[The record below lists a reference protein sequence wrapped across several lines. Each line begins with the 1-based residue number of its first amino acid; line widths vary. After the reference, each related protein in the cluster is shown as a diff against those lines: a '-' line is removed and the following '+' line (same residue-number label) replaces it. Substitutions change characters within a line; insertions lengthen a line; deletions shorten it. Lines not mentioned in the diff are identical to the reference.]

1 MRQARAW
8 FVRVLGLFGKSRRD
22 REFAEELE
30 AHLQLHIDDGIRS
43 GLTPSEARRAAIIKL
58 GGVEPAKENHRDRR
72 GIPFLETLAR
82 DLAYAARM
90 LRRNPGF
97 AATVVLTLGLG
108 IGATTAIFTV
118 VNAVLLRPLPYSDPD
133 RLVYIA
139 TNWRNT
145 GDSDFAYTVDY
156 AAWKNHNRTL
166 SRIAGYMT
174 FQANF
179 TGGDEAE
186 RITGGYATGSLF
198 PLLGVQPAVGRS
210 FLPEEDRPGGPPVAI
225 LSHAFWKRRFG
236 GDPAVIGKALTL
248 DADTYTVVG
257 VLPATFVI
265 PDRHESTYDLWVPF
279 AIGDT
284 GKAKSI
290 LAQVVGRLKPG
301 VGINAAHAD
310 LGALVYQVRRG
321 MTKRTIVSD
330 WHERVAGGVR
340 RSLLLFLCA
349 VSFVL
354 LIACVNVAN
363 LLLSRAAARD
373 KEMAVRRA
381 LGAGKGRVL
390 RQLLT
395 ESMVLGL
402 LGGIAG
408 LALAFWGKNLLIAWI
423 SRNLPALA
431 PIRLDYRVLAFN
443 LGLGLLTGVAFG
455 LAPALQASKVQLN
468 ESLKEAGRGAADGH
482 SRNRLRNLLVVLEV
496 ALAMMLL
503 CGAGLLFKSFLL
515 MRGVDPGFRSDRI
528 LTLNV
533 NLTLSQYPKPLD
545 QTRFFQQAIQ
555 RIKVLPGVQA
565 VGAGSSLPLGGYSM
579 TVSGMTIEGKPD
591 ADTAVSLEMVSPD
604 YLRTLTIPL
613 VQGRDFADSDRE
625 GAPTVVMV
633 NESFARR
640 FFPGENCLGRRIQ
653 NPARKTDW
661 MPIVGVVRDIR
672 PWPDVPIE
680 PEMYVS
686 YLQAEQ
692 VHLRMSGGEM
702 GTEMYLVVRT
712 AGDPM
717 SLAAAVRSQITLI
730 DKSQPPHDMKTLDE
744 RRAGSLA
751 PRRVTMLLVATF
763 AALALILG
771 SIGIYGV
778 VSYSVGRRT
787 HEIGIR
793 MALGAHQGQILGMV
807 LRNGLGLIAAG
818 VAIGL
823 AASAGLTRLIS
834 SELWGVSATDPWT
847 FAAVVSVLAA
857 SGFAACLLPAW
868 RAARVDPTRALRY
881 E

>member
-1 MRQARAW
+1 MRR
-8 FVRVLGLFGKSRRD
+8 L
-22 REFAEELE
+22 
-30 AHLQLHIDDGIRS
+30 
-43 GLTPSEARRAAIIKL
+43 
-58 GGVEPAKENHRDRR
+58 
-72 GIPFLETLAR
+72 LETLTR

-118 VNAVLLRPLPYSDPD
+118 VNAVLLRPLPYPEPD

-139 TNWRNT
+139 MSF
-145 GDSDFAYTVDY
+145 GDPGDHAFSYTQDY
-156 AAWKNHNRTL
+156 AAWKSHSRTL
-166 SRIAGYMT
+166 SQIAGYMS

-179 TGGDEAE
+179 TGGGEAE
-186 RITGGYATGSLF
+186 RVTGGYATMSLF
-198 PLLGVQPAVGRS
+198 PLLGVQPAIGRT

-225 LSHAFWKRRFG
+225 LSRAFWKRRFG

-248 DADTYTVVG
+248 DANTYTVVG
-257 VLPATFVI
+257 VLPATFLI
-265 PDRHESTYDLWVPF
+265 PDRHESDYDLWVPF
-279 AIGDT
+279 AISET
-284 GKAKSI
+284 GKAKAI
-290 LAQVVGRLKPG
+290 MLQVIGRLKPG
-301 VGINAAHAD
+301 IGIGAVRSD
-310 LGALVYQVRRG
+310 LEPLMQQFRRG
-321 MTKRTIVSD
+321 RKRSVVVSD
-330 WHERVAGGVR
+330 WHERVAGGAR
-340 RSLLLFLCA
+340 RSLLIFLCA

-363 LLLSRAAARD
+363 LLLSRAAARE

-381 LGAGKGRVL
+381 LGAAKGRVVQ
-390 RQLLT
+390 QLLT
-395 ESMVLGL
+395 ESMLLGL
-402 LGGIAG
+402 LGGIVG

-423 SRNLPALA
+423 SRNLPALD
-431 PIRLDYRVLAFN
+431 PIRLDYRILAFN
-443 LGLGLLTGVAFG
+443 LALGLLTGVAFG

-468 ESLKEAGRGAADGH
+468 ESLKEAGRSAADGH
-482 SRNRLRNLLVVLEV
+482 SGHRLRNLLVVFEV
-496 ALAMMLL
+496 ALAMVLL
-503 CGAGLLFKSFLL
+503 CGAGLLLKSFLR
-515 MRGVDPGFRSDRI
+515 MRGIDPGFRSDRI

-545 QTRFFQQAIQ
+545 QTRFFQQAIE

-565 VGAGSSLPLGGYSM
+565 VGAGTSIPLGGYSM

-591 ADTAVSLEMVSPD
+591 ADVASSLVMVSPD
-604 YLRTLTIPL
+604 FLRTLTIPL
-613 VQGRDFADSDRE
+613 VQGRYFGGSDRE
-625 GAPTVVMV
+625 GSPSVVMV
-633 NESFARR
+633 NESFAHR
-640 FFPGENCLGRRIQ
+640 FFPGENCLGKRIQ

-661 MPIVGVVRDIR
+661 MTIVGVVRDIR
-672 PWPDVPIE
+672 PWAQVAAA
-680 PEMYVS
+680 PEMYLS

-692 VHLRMSGGEM
+692 VHLRMTGGEM
-702 GTEMYLVVRT
+702 GSEMGLAIRT

-717 SLAAAVRSQITLI
+717 SLAAAVRSQLALI
-730 DKSQPPHDMKTLDE
+730 DKSQPPHDVKTLDE

-751 PRRVTMLLVATF
+751 PRRVNMLLVVTF

-793 MALGAHQGQILGMV
+793 MALGARQGQILGMV

-823 AASAGLTRLIS
+823 LASAALTRLIS

-847 FAAVVSVLAA
+847 FAAVICVLAA
-857 SGFAACLLPAW
+857 SGSAACLLPAW
-868 RAARVDPTRALRY
+868 RAARVNPTRALRY

>member
-1 MRQARAW
+1 MRQVRAW
-8 FVRVLGLFGKSRRD
+8 FVRIWGLFGKNRRD

-30 AHLQLHIDDGIRS
+30 SHVQLHVEDGIRS
-43 GLTPSEARRAAIIKL
+43 GLTPAEARRAAIIRL
-58 GGVEPAKENHRDRR
+58 GGIEPTKESHRDRR

-90 LRRNPGF
+90 LRHNPGF

-118 VNAVLLRPLPYSDPD
+118 VNAVLLRPLPYPDPD

-139 TNWRNT
+139 MSFGEP
-145 GDSDFAYTVDY
+145 GDHAFSYTQDY
-156 AAWKNHNRTL
+156 AAWKSHSRTL
-166 SRIAGYMT
+166 NQMAGYMR

-179 TGGDEAE
+179 TGGGEAE
-186 RITGGYATGSLF
+186 RITGAYATLSLF
-198 PLLGVQPAVGRS
+198 PLLGVQPVMGRT
-210 FLPEEDRPGGPPVAI
+210 FRPEEDRPGGPPVAI

-236 GDPAVIGKALTL
+236 GDPSVIGKSLTL
-248 DADTYTVVG
+248 DASPYTVVG
-257 VLPATFVI
+257 VLPATFLI
-265 PDRHESTYDLWVPF
+265 PDRHESDFDLWVPF
-279 AIGDT
+279 AMSET

-290 LAQVVGRLKPG
+290 MLQVVGRLKPS
-301 VGINAAHAD
+301 VGINAVRSD
-310 LGALVYQVRRG
+310 LEPLMQQFRRG
-321 MTKRTIVSD
+321 RKRSVVVSD
-330 WHERVAGGVR
+330 WHERVAGGAR
-340 RSLLLFLCA
+340 RSLVIFLCA

-395 ESMVLGL
+395 ESMLLGV
-402 LGGIAG
+402 LGGIVG

-455 LAPALQASKVQLN
+455 LAPALQASQVQLN
-468 ESLKEAGRGAADGH
+468 ESLKEAGRSAIDGRSGH
-482 SRNRLRNLLVVLEV
+482 RLRNLLVVLEV
-496 ALAMMLL
+496 GLAMVLL
-503 CGAGLLFKSFLL
+503 CGAGLLFKSFLR
-515 MRGVDPGFRSDRI
+515 MRGIDPGYRSDRI

-545 QTRFFQQAIQ
+545 QTRFFQQAIE
-555 RIKVLPGVQA
+555 RVKVLPGVEA
-565 VGAGSSLPLGGYSM
+565 VGAGTSLPLGGYSM
-579 TVSGMTIEGKPD
+579 TVSGLTIEGKPD
-591 ADTAVSLEMVSPD
+591 AESMVSLTMVSPD
-604 YLRTLTIPL
+604 YLRTLGIPL
-613 VQGRDFADSDRE
+613 VLGRYFGDADRE

-633 NESFARR
+633 NESFTRR
-640 FFPGENCLGRRIQ
+640 FFPGESGLGRRIL
-653 NPARKTDW
+653 NPAKKTNW
-661 MPIVGVVRDIR
+661 MTVVGVVRDIR
-672 PWPDVPIE
+672 PWPEVAAA
-680 PEMYVS
+680 PEMYLS

-692 VHLRMSGGEM
+692 VHLRMTGGEM
-702 GTEMYLVVRT
+702 GSEMGLAIRT
-712 AGDPM
+712 SGDPM
-717 SLAAAVRSQITLI
+717 SLLAALRSQIALI
-730 DKSQPPHDMKTLDE
+730 DKSQPVHDVKTLDE

-751 PRRVTMLLVATF
+751 PRRVTMLLVVTF

-787 HEIGIR
+787 HEIGVR
-793 MALGAHQGQILGMV
+793 MALGAHQSQILGMV

-818 VAIGL
+818 VGVGL

-834 SELWGVSATDPWT
+834 SELWGVSPTDPWT
-847 FAAVVSVLAA
+847 FAAVIAVLAA

>member
-8 FVRVLGLFGKSRRD
+8 LVRVWGLFGRNRRD

-30 AHLQLHIDDGIRS
+30 SHLQLHIEDSIRS
-43 GLTPSEARRAAIIKL
+43 GLTPAAARRAAILKL
-58 GGVEPAKENHRDRR
+58 GGIEPIKESHRDRR
-72 GIPFLETLAR
+72 GVPLLETPAR

-118 VNAVLLRPLPYSDPD
+118 VNAVLLRPLPYPDSD
-133 RLVYIA
+133 RLVHIA
-139 TNWRNT
+139 MSF
-145 GDSDFAYTVDY
+145 GDPGDHIFSYTQDY
-156 AAWKNHNRTL
+156 AAWKSHSRTL
-166 SRIAGYMT
+166 SQMAGYMT

-179 TGGDEAE
+179 TGGGEAE
-186 RITGGYATGSLF
+186 RITGGYATRSLF
-198 PLLGVQPAVGRS
+198 PLLGVQPAMGRT
-210 FLPEEDRPGGPPVAI
+210 FLPEEDRPGGPAVAI

-236 GDPAVIGKALTL
+236 GDPSVIGKALTL
-248 DADTYTVVG
+248 DASTYTVIG
-257 VLPATFVI
+257 VLPATFLI
-265 PDRHESTYDLWVPF
+265 PDRAESSYDLWVPF
-279 AIGDT
+279 AMSDS
-284 GKAKSI
+284 GKAKQI
-290 LAQVVGRLKPG
+290 LLQVIGRLKPG
-301 VGINAAHAD
+301 VGINAVRSD
-310 LGALVYQVRRG
+310 LEPLMQQFRR
-321 MTKRTIVSD
+321 KRTVVVSE
-330 WHERVAGGVR
+330 WHERIAGGAR
-340 RSLLLFLCA
+340 RSLLIFLCA

-381 LGAGKGRVL
+381 LGAGKGRIL

-395 ESMVLGL
+395 ESTLLGL
-402 LGGIAG
+402 LGGIVG
-408 LALAFWGKNLLIAWI
+408 LALAFWGKNLLLALI

-431 PIRLDYRVLAFN
+431 PIRLDYRVLVFS
-443 LGLGLLTGVAFG
+443 LVLGLLTGVAFG

-468 ESLKEAGRGAADGH
+468 ELLKEAGRGAADGH
-482 SRNRLRNLLVVLEV
+482 SGNRLRNLLVVFEV
-496 ALAMMLL
+496 ALAMVLL
-503 CGAGLLFKSFLL
+503 CGAGLLFKSFLR
-515 MRGVDPGFRSDRI
+515 MRGIDPGFRSDRI

-533 NLTLSQYPKPLD
+533 NLTPSQYPKPLER
-545 QTRFFQQAIQ
+545 TAFFQQAIG
-555 RIKVLPGVQA
+555 RIAVLPGVEA
-565 VGAGSSLPLGGYSM
+565 VGAGTSLPLGGYSM
-579 TVSGMTIEGKPD
+579 SVSGLTIEGKPD
-591 ADTAVSLEMVSPD
+591 ADDRVSLVTVSPD
-604 YLRTLTIPL
+604 YLRTLSIPL
-613 VQGRDFADSDRE
+613 VQGRYFSDSDRE
-625 GAPTVVMV
+625 GAPSVVV
-633 NESFARR
+633 LNESFARR

-653 NPARKTDW
+653 NPGRKTDW
-661 MPIVGVVRDIR
+661 MTIVGVVRDIR
-672 PWPDVPIE
+672 PWPE
-680 PEMYVS
+680 EAAAPEMYLS

-692 VHLRMSGGEM
+692 VHMRTMASN
-702 GTEMYLVVRT
+702 MYLAIRT
-712 AGDPM
+712 AGEPM
-717 SLAAAVRSQITLI
+717 SMAAAVRSQLALI
-730 DKSQPPHDMKTLDE
+730 DKSQPPFDVKTLDE

-751 PRRVTMLLVATF
+751 PRRVNMLLVVAF

-818 VAIGL
+818 VGIGL

-857 SGFAACLLPAW
+857 SGSAACLLPAW

>member
-1 MRQARAW
+1 MRQVRAW
-8 FVRVLGLFGKSRRD
+8 FIRIQGLFERNRRD

-43 GLTPSEARRAAIIKL
+43 GLTPAEARREAVIKL
-58 GGVEPAKENHRDRR
+58 GGMEPTKENHRDRR

-118 VNAVLLRPLPYSDPD
+118 VNAVLLRPLPYPDPN

-139 TNWRNT
+139 MSFGEPGDHVFSYTMDYPAWR
-145 GDSDFAYTVDY
+145 DHS
-156 AAWKNHNRTL
+156 RTL
-166 SRIAGYMT
+166 SQIAGYRM

-179 TGGDEAE
+179 TGAGEAE
-186 RITGGYATGSLF
+186 RITGGYATKSLF
-198 PLLGVQPAVGRS
+198 PLLGVQPTMGRT

-225 LSHAFWKRRFG
+225 LSNAFWKRRFG
-236 GDPAVIGKALTL
+236 GDPSVIGKALTL
-248 DADTYTVVG
+248 DANTYTVIG
-257 VLPATFVI
+257 VLPATFLI
-265 PDRHESTYDLWVPF
+265 PDREVFNYDLWVPF

-284 GKAKSI
+284 GKSKEI
-290 LAQVVGRLKPG
+290 LLQVIGRLKPG
-301 VGINAAHAD
+301 AGINAVRSD
-310 LGALVYQVRRG
+310 LEPLMRQFRK
-321 MTKRTIVSD
+321 KRSVVVSE
-330 WHERVAGGVR
+330 WHERVAGGAR
-340 RSLLLFLCA
+340 RSLVMFLCA
-349 VSFVL
+349 VGFVL

-395 ESMVLGL
+395 ESMLLGL
-402 LGGIAG
+402 LGGIVG
-408 LALAFWGKNLLIAWI
+408 LALAFLGKNLLITWI
-423 SRNLPALA
+423 SRNLPALG

-443 LGLGLLTGVAFG
+443 LALGLLTGVAFG

-468 ESLKEAGRGAADGH
+468 ESLKEAGRSAADGR
-482 SRNRLRNLLVVLEV
+482 SGQRLRSLLVVFEV
-496 ALAMMLL
+496 ALAMVLL
-503 CGAGLLFKSFLL
+503 CGAGLLLKSFLR
-515 MRGVDPGFRSDRI
+515 MRGIDPGFRSDRI

-545 QTRFFQQAIQ
+545 QTRFFQQAIE
-555 RIKVLPGVQA
+555 RIRVIPGVEA
-565 VGAGSSLPLGGYSM
+565 VGAGTSIPLGGYSM
-579 TVSGMTIEGKPD
+579 TVSGTTIEGKPD
-591 ADTAVSLEMVSPD
+591 TDLASSLVMVSPD
-604 YLRTLTIPL
+604 YLRTLGIPL
-613 VQGRDFADSDRE
+613 ALGRYFGDSDRE

-633 NESFARR
+633 NESFAHR
-640 FFPGENCLGRRIQ
+640 FFPGENCLGRRIL
-653 NPARKTDW
+653 NPAKKADW
-661 MPIVGVVRDIR
+661 MTIVGVVRDIR
-672 PWPDVPIE
+672 PWPEVAAM
-680 PEMYVS
+680 PEMYLS

-702 GTEMYLVVRT
+702 GSEMGLAIRT

-717 SLAAAVRSQITLI
+717 SLAAAIRSQIALI
-730 DKSQPPHDMKTLDE
+730 DKSQPVHDVKTLDE

-751 PRRVTMLLVATF
+751 PRRVIMLLVVTF

-847 FAAVVSVLAA
+847 FAAVVTLLAA
-857 SGFAACLLPAW
+857 TGFAACLVPAW

>member
-1 MRQARAW
+1 MRHLRAW
-8 FVRVLGLFGKSRRD
+8 FVRIQGLFARNRRD

-30 AHLQLHIDDGIRS
+30 AHLQLHVEDGIRS
-43 GLTPSEARRAAIIKL
+43 GLTPAEARRAAIIKL
-58 GGVEPAKENHRDRR
+58 GGVEPTKESHRDRS

-82 DLAYAARM
+82 DLAYATRM

-118 VNAVLLRPLPYSDPD
+118 VNAVLLRPLPYPEPD

-139 TNWRNT
+139 MSFGEP
-145 GDSDFAYTVDY
+145 GDHVFSYTMDY
-156 AAWKNHNRTL
+156 PAWKNHSRTL
-166 SRIAGYMT
+166 SQMAGYMR

-179 TGGDEAE
+179 TGGGEAE
-186 RITGGYATGSLF
+186 RITGAYATRSLF
-198 PLLGVQPAVGRS
+198 PLLGVQPMMGRT
-210 FLPEEDRPGGPPVAI
+210 FTPEEDRPGGPPVAI

-236 GDPAVIGKALTL
+236 GDPSVIGKALTL
-248 DADTYTVVG
+248 DANTYTVIG
-257 VLPATFVI
+257 VLPATFLI
-265 PDRHESTYDLWVPF
+265 PDREESNYDLWVPF

-284 GKAKSI
+284 GKAKEI
-290 LAQVVGRLKPG
+290 LLQVIGRLKPG
-301 VGINAAHAD
+301 IGINAVRSD
-310 LGALVYQVRRG
+310 LEPLMQQFRR
-321 MTKRTIVSD
+321 KRSVVVSD
-330 WHERVAGGVR
+330 WHERVAGGAR
-340 RSLLLFLCA
+340 RPLLIFLCA

-395 ESMVLGL
+395 ESMLLGL
-402 LGGIAG
+402 LGGAVG
-408 LALAFWGKNLLIAWI
+408 LALAFWGKNLLIALI
-423 SRNLPALA
+423 SRNLPALD
-431 PIRLDYRVLAFN
+431 PIHLDYRVLAFN

-468 ESLKEAGRGAADGH
+468 ESLKEAGRSAADGRSGH
-482 SRNRLRNLLVVLEV
+482 RLRNLLVVFEV
-496 ALAMMLL
+496 TLAMVLL
-503 CGAGLLFKSFLL
+503 CGAGLLLKSFLRL
-515 MRGVDPGFRSDRI
+515 RGIDPGYRSDRV

-533 NLTLSQYPKPLD
+533 NLTFSQYPKPLE
-545 QTRFFQQAIQ
+545 QTRFFQQAIA
-555 RIKVLPGVQA
+555 RIGVLPGVEA
-565 VGAGSSLPLGGYSM
+565 VGAGTSIPLGGYSM
-579 TVSGMTIEGKPD
+579 SVSGMTIEGKPD
-591 ADTAVSLEMVSPD
+591 TDVASSLVMVSPD
-604 YLRTLTIPL
+604 YLRTLGIPL
-613 VQGRDFADSDRE
+613 VLGRYFVDSDRE
-625 GAPTVVMV
+625 GAPSVVMV

-653 NPARKTDW
+653 NPPRKTDW
-661 MPIVGVVRDIR
+661 TIVGVVRDIR
-672 PWPDVPIE
+672 PWPQVAAA
-680 PEMYVS
+680 PEMYLC

-702 GTEMYLVVRT
+702 GSEMGLAIRT

-717 SLAAAVRSQITLI
+717 NLAAAVRSQIAQI
-730 DKSQPPHDMKTLDE
+730 DKSQPVHDVKTLEE
-744 RRAGSLA
+744 RRAGLLA
-751 PRRVTMLLVATF
+751 PRRVNMLLVVTF

-787 HEIGIR
+787 HEIGVR

-807 LRNGLGLIAAG
+807 LRNGLELIAAG

-823 AASAGLTRLIS
+823 LASAGLTRLIS
-834 SELWGVSATDPWT
+834 SELWDVSATDPWT
-847 FAAVVSVLAA
+847 FAAVVTLLAA

>member
-1 MRQARAW
+1 MRR
-8 FVRVLGLFGKSRRD
+8 L
-22 REFAEELE
+22 
-30 AHLQLHIDDGIRS
+30 
-43 GLTPSEARRAAIIKL
+43 
-58 GGVEPAKENHRDRR
+58 
-72 GIPFLETLAR
+72 LETLTR

-118 VNAVLLRPLPYSDPD
+118 VNAVLLRPLPYPEPD

-139 TNWRNT
+139 MSF
-145 GDSDFAYTVDY
+145 GDPGDHAFSYTQDY
-156 AAWKNHNRTL
+156 AAWKSHSRTL
-166 SRIAGYMT
+166 SQIAGYMS

-179 TGGDEAE
+179 TGGGEAE
-186 RITGGYATGSLF
+186 RVTGGYATMSLF
-198 PLLGVQPAVGRS
+198 PLLGVQPAIGRT

-225 LSHAFWKRRFG
+225 LSRAFWKRRFG

-248 DADTYTVVG
+248 DANTYTVVG
-257 VLPATFVI
+257 VLPATFLI
-265 PDRHESTYDLWVPF
+265 PDRHESDYDLWVPF
-279 AIGDT
+279 AISET
-284 GKAKSI
+284 GKAKAI
-290 LAQVVGRLKPG
+290 MLQVIGRLKPG
-301 VGINAAHAD
+301 IGIGAVRSD
-310 LGALVYQVRRG
+310 LEPLMQQFRRG
-321 MTKRTIVSD
+321 RKRSVVVSD
-330 WHERVAGGVR
+330 WHERVAGGAR
-340 RSLLLFLCA
+340 RSLLIFLCA

-363 LLLSRAAARD
+363 LLLSRAAARE

-381 LGAGKGRVL
+381 LGAAKGRVVQ
-390 RQLLT
+390 QLLT
-395 ESMVLGL
+395 ESMLLGL
-402 LGGIAG
+402 LGGIVG

-423 SRNLPALA
+423 SRNLPALD
-431 PIRLDYRVLAFN
+431 PIRLDYRILAFN
-443 LGLGLLTGVAFG
+443 LALGLLTGVAFG

-468 ESLKEAGRGAADGH
+468 ESLKEAGRSAADGH
-482 SRNRLRNLLVVLEV
+482 SGHRLRNLLVVFEV
-496 ALAMMLL
+496 ALAMVLL
-503 CGAGLLFKSFLL
+503 CGAGLLLKSFLR
-515 MRGVDPGFRSDRI
+515 MRGIDPGFRSDRI

-545 QTRFFQQAIQ
+545 QTRFFQQAIE

-565 VGAGSSLPLGGYSM
+565 VGAGTSIPLGGYSM

-591 ADTAVSLEMVSPD
+591 ADVASSLVMVSPD
-604 YLRTLTIPL
+604 FLRTLTIPL
-613 VQGRDFADSDRE
+613 VQGRYFGGSDRE
-625 GAPTVVMV
+625 GSPSVVMV
-633 NESFARR
+633 NESFAHR
-640 FFPGENCLGRRIQ
+640 FFPGENCLGKRIQ

-661 MPIVGVVRDIR
+661 MTIVGVVRDIR
-672 PWPDVPIE
+672 PWAQVAAA
-680 PEMYVS
+680 PEMYLS

-692 VHLRMSGGEM
+692 VHLRMTGGEM
-702 GTEMYLVVRT
+702 GSEMGLAIRT

-717 SLAAAVRSQITLI
+717 SLAAAVRSQLALI
-730 DKSQPPHDMKTLDE
+730 DKSQPPHDVKTLDE
-744 RRAGSLA
+744 RRAESLA
-751 PRRVTMLLVATF
+751 PRRVNMLLVVTF

-793 MALGAHQGQILGMV
+793 MALGARQGQILGMV

-823 AASAGLTRLIS
+823 LASAALTRLIS

-847 FAAVVSVLAA
+847 FAAVICVLAA
-857 SGFAACLLPAW
+857 SGSAACLLPAW
-868 RAARVDPTRALRY
+868 RAARVNPTRALRY

>member
-1 MRQARAW
+1 M
-8 FVRVLGLFGKSRRD
+8 
-22 REFAEELE
+22 
-30 AHLQLHIDDGIRS
+30 
-43 GLTPSEARRAAIIKL
+43 IK
-58 GGVEPAKENHRDRR
+58 ESHRDRR
-72 GIPFLETLAR
+72 GIPFLETPAR

-97 AATVVLTLGLG
+97 TATVVLTLGLG

-118 VNAVLLRPLPYSDPD
+118 VNAVLLRPLPYPEPD

-139 TNWRNT
+139 MSFGEP
-145 GDSDFAYTVDY
+145 GDHAFSYTLDY
-156 AAWKNHNRTL
+156 AAWRNHSRTL
-166 SRIAGYMT
+166 SQIAGYRM

-179 TGGDEAE
+179 TGGGEAE
-186 RITGGYATGSLF
+186 RITGAYATRSLF
-198 PLLGVQPAVGRS
+198 PLLGVQPVMGRT
-210 FLPEEDRPGGPPVAI
+210 FLPEEDRPGGPAVAI

-236 GDPAVIGKALTL
+236 GDPSVIGKALTL

-257 VLPATFVI
+257 VLPATFLI
-265 PDRHESTYDLWVPF
+265 PGREESNYDLWVPF
-279 AIGDT
+279 AISDS
-284 GKAKSI
+284 GKAKQI
-290 LAQVVGRLKPG
+290 LLQVVGRLKPG
-301 VGINAAHAD
+301 VGINAVRSD
-310 LGALVYQVRRG
+310 LEPLMQQFRR
-321 MTKRTIVSD
+321 KRSVVVSE
-330 WHERVAGGVR
+330 WHERVAGGAR
-340 RSLLLFLCA
+340 RSLLIFLCT

-363 LLLSRAAARD
+363 LLLSRAAARE

-381 LGAGKGRVL
+381 LGAGKGRIL

-395 ESMVLGL
+395 ESTLLGL
-402 LGGIAG
+402 LAGAVG
-408 LALAFWGKNLLIAWI
+408 LALAYWGKNLLIALI
-423 SRNLPALA
+423 ARNLPALE

-482 SRNRLRNLLVVLEV
+482 SGNRLRNLLVVFEV
-496 ALAMMLL
+496 ALAMVLL
-503 CGAGLLFKSFLL
+503 CGAGLLFKSFLR
-515 MRGVDPGFRSDRI
+515 MRGIDPGFRSDRI

-533 NLTLSQYPKPLD
+533 NLTLSQYPKPLER
-545 QTRFFQQAIQ
+545 TRFFQQAIE
-555 RIKVLPGVQA
+555 RIAVLPGVEA
-565 VGAGSSLPLGGYSM
+565 VGAGTSLPLGGYSM
-579 TVSGMTIEGKPD
+579 TVSGLTIEGKPE
-591 ADTAVSLEMVSPD
+591 ADTAASLTMVSPD
-604 YLRTLTIPL
+604 YLRTLAIPL
-613 VQGRDFADSDRE
+613 VQGRYFSDSDRE
-625 GAPTVVMV
+625 GSPSVVIV
-633 NESFARR
+633 DESFAHRL
-640 FFPGENCLGRRIQ
+640 FPGENCLGRRIQ
-653 NPARKTDW
+653 NPGRKTDW
-661 MPIVGVVRDIR
+661 MTIVGVVRDIR
-672 PWPDVPIE
+672 SWPE
-680 PEMYVS
+680 QMASGEMYLC

-692 VHLRMSGGEM
+692 VHLRMTGGEM
-702 GTEMYLVVRT
+702 GSEMYLAIRT

-717 SLAAAVRSQITLI
+717 SLAAAVRSQIALI
-730 DKSQPPHDMKTLDE
+730 DKSQPVHDMKTLDE

-751 PRRVTMLLVATF
+751 PRRVSMLLVVAF

-778 VSYSVGRRT
+778 VSYSVSRRT
-787 HEIGIR
+787 HEIGVR

-823 AASAGLTRLIS
+823 MASAGLTRLIS

-857 SGFAACLLPAW
+857 SGSAACLLPAW

>member
-1 MRQARAW
+1 MRR
-8 FVRVLGLFGKSRRD
+8 L
-22 REFAEELE
+22 
-30 AHLQLHIDDGIRS
+30 
-43 GLTPSEARRAAIIKL
+43 
-58 GGVEPAKENHRDRR
+58 
-72 GIPFLETLAR
+72 LETLTR

-97 AATVVLTLGLG
+97 TATVVLTLGLG
-108 IGATTAIFTV
+108 IGTTTAIFTV
-118 VNAVLLRPLPYSDPD
+118 VNAVLLRPLPYPEPD

-139 TNWRNT
+139 MSF
-145 GDSDFAYTVDY
+145 GDPGDHAFSYTQDY
-156 AAWKNHNRTL
+156 AAWKSHSRTL
-166 SRIAGYMT
+166 SQIAGYT
-174 FQANF
+174 SFQANF
-179 TGGDEAE
+179 TGGGEAE
-186 RITGGYATGSLF
+186 RISGGYATMSLF
-198 PLLGVQPAVGRS
+198 PLLGVQAMMGRT

-248 DADTYTVVG
+248 DANTYTVVG
-257 VLPATFVI
+257 VLPATFLI
-265 PDRHESTYDLWVPF
+265 PDRHESDYDLWVPF
-279 AIGDT
+279 AISET
-284 GKAKSI
+284 GKAKAI
-290 LAQVVGRLKPG
+290 MLQVIGRLKPG
-301 VGINAAHAD
+301 IGIGAVRSD
-310 LGALVYQVRRG
+310 LEPLMQQFRRG
-321 MTKRTIVSD
+321 RKRSVVVSD
-330 WHERVAGGVR
+330 WHEKVAGGAR
-340 RSLLLFLCA
+340 RSLLIFLCA

-363 LLLSRAAARD
+363 LLLSRAAARE

-381 LGAGKGRVL
+381 LGAAKGRVVQ
-390 RQLLT
+390 QLLT
-395 ESMVLGL
+395 ESMLLGL
-402 LGGIAG
+402 LGGIVG

-423 SRNLPALA
+423 SRNLPALD
-431 PIRLDYRVLAFN
+431 PIRLDYRILAFN
-443 LGLGLLTGVAFG
+443 LALGLLTGVAFG

-468 ESLKEAGRGAADGH
+468 ESLKEAGRSAADGH
-482 SRNRLRNLLVVLEV
+482 SGHRLRNLLVVFEV
-496 ALAMMLL
+496 ALAMVLL
-503 CGAGLLFKSFLL
+503 CGAGLLLKSFLR
-515 MRGVDPGFRSDRI
+515 MRGIDPGFRSDRI

-545 QTRFFQQAIQ
+545 QTRFFQQAIE

-565 VGAGSSLPLGGYSM
+565 VGAGTSIPLGGYSM

-591 ADTAVSLEMVSPD
+591 ADVASSLVMVSPD
-604 YLRTLTIPL
+604 FLRTLTIPL
-613 VQGRDFADSDRE
+613 VQGRYFGGSDRE
-625 GAPTVVMV
+625 GSPSVVMV
-633 NESFARR
+633 NESFAHR
-640 FFPGENCLGRRIQ
+640 FFPGENCLGKRIQ

-661 MPIVGVVRDIR
+661 MTIVGVVRDIR
-672 PWPDVPIE
+672 PWAQVAAA
-680 PEMYVS
+680 PEMYLS

-692 VHLRMSGGEM
+692 VHLRMTGGEM
-702 GTEMYLVVRT
+702 GSEMGLAIRT

-717 SLAAAVRSQITLI
+717 SLAAAVRSQLALI
-730 DKSQPPHDMKTLDE
+730 DKSQPPHDVKTLDE

-751 PRRVTMLLVATF
+751 PRRVNMLLVVTF

-793 MALGAHQGQILGMV
+793 MALGARQGQILGMV

-823 AASAGLTRLIS
+823 LASAALTRLIS

-847 FAAVVSVLAA
+847 FAAVICVLAA
-857 SGFAACLLPAW
+857 SGSAACLLPAW

>member
-1 MRQARAW
+1 MRR
-8 FVRVLGLFGKSRRD
+8 L
-22 REFAEELE
+22 
-30 AHLQLHIDDGIRS
+30 
-43 GLTPSEARRAAIIKL
+43 
-58 GGVEPAKENHRDRR
+58 
-72 GIPFLETLAR
+72 LETLTR
-82 DLAYAARM
+82 DLAYAART

-118 VNAVLLRPLPYSDPD
+118 VNAVLLRPLPYPEPD

-139 TNWRNT
+139 MSF
-145 GDSDFAYTVDY
+145 GDPGDHAFSYTQDY
-156 AAWKNHNRTL
+156 AAWKSHSRTL
-166 SRIAGYMT
+166 SQIAGYMS

-179 TGGDEAE
+179 TGGGEAE
-186 RITGGYATGSLF
+186 RVTGGYATMSLF
-198 PLLGVQPAVGRS
+198 PLLGVQPAIGRT

-225 LSHAFWKRRFG
+225 LSRAFWKRRFG

-248 DADTYTVVG
+248 DANTYTVVG
-257 VLPATFVI
+257 VLPATFLI
-265 PDRHESTYDLWVPF
+265 PDRHESDYDLWVPF
-279 AIGDT
+279 AISET
-284 GKAKSI
+284 GKAKAI
-290 LAQVVGRLKPG
+290 MLQVIGRLKPG
-301 VGINAAHAD
+301 IGIGAVRSD
-310 LGALVYQVRRG
+310 LEPLMQQFRRG
-321 MTKRTIVSD
+321 RKRSVVVSD
-330 WHERVAGGVR
+330 WHERVAGGAR
-340 RSLLLFLCA
+340 RSLLIFLCA

-363 LLLSRAAARD
+363 LLLSRAAARE

-381 LGAGKGRVL
+381 LGAAKGRVVQ
-390 RQLLT
+390 QLLT
-395 ESMVLGL
+395 ESMLLGL
-402 LGGIAG
+402 LGGIVG

-423 SRNLPALA
+423 SRNLPALD
-431 PIRLDYRVLAFN
+431 PIRLDYRILAFN
-443 LGLGLLTGVAFG
+443 LALGLLTGVAFG

-482 SRNRLRNLLVVLEV
+482 SGHRLRNLLVVFEV
-496 ALAMMLL
+496 ALAMVLL
-503 CGAGLLFKSFLL
+503 CGAGLLLKSFLR
-515 MRGVDPGFRSDRI
+515 MRGIDPGFRSDRI

-545 QTRFFQQAIQ
+545 QTRFFQQAIE

-565 VGAGSSLPLGGYSM
+565 VGAGTSIPLGGYSM

-591 ADTAVSLEMVSPD
+591 ADVASSLVMVSPD
-604 YLRTLTIPL
+604 FLRTLTIPL
-613 VQGRDFADSDRE
+613 VQGRYFGGSDRE
-625 GAPTVVMV
+625 GSPSVVMV
-633 NESFARR
+633 NESFAHR
-640 FFPGENCLGRRIQ
+640 FFPGENCLGKRIQ

-661 MPIVGVVRDIR
+661 MTIVGVVRDIR
-672 PWPDVPIE
+672 PWAQVAAA
-680 PEMYVS
+680 PEMYLS

-692 VHLRMSGGEM
+692 VHLRMTGGEM
-702 GTEMYLVVRT
+702 GSEMGLAIRT

-717 SLAAAVRSQITLI
+717 SLAAAVRSQLALI
-730 DKSQPPHDMKTLDE
+730 DKSQPPHDVKTLDE

-751 PRRVTMLLVATF
+751 PRRVNMLLVVTF

-793 MALGAHQGQILGMV
+793 MALGARQGQILGMV

-823 AASAGLTRLIS
+823 LASAALTRLIS

-847 FAAVVSVLAA
+847 FAAVICVLAA
-857 SGFAACLLPAW
+857 SGSAACLLPAW

>member
-1 MRQARAW
+1 MRPLRAW
-8 FVRVLGLFGKSRRD
+8 LVRILGLFGQNRRD

-30 AHLQLHIDDGIRS
+30 SHLQLHVEDGIRS
-43 GLTPSEARRAAIIKL
+43 GLTPAEARRAAIIRL
-58 GGVEPAKENHRDRR
+58 GGIEPIKESHRDRR
-72 GIPFLETLAR
+72 GIPFLETPAR

-97 AATVVLTLGLG
+97 TATVVLTLGLG

-118 VNAVLLRPLPYSDPD
+118 VNAVLLRPLPYPEPD

-139 TNWRNT
+139 MSFGEP
-145 GDSDFAYTVDY
+145 GDHAFSFTPDYT
-156 AAWKNHNRTL
+156 AWQNHNRTL
-166 SRIAGYMT
+166 SQIAGYRM

-179 TGGDEAE
+179 TGGGEAE
-186 RITGGYATGSLF
+186 RITGAYATRSLF
-198 PLLGVQPAVGRS
+198 PLLGVQPVMGRT
-210 FLPEEDRPGGPPVAI
+210 FLPEEDRPGGPAVAI

-236 GDPAVIGKALTL
+236 GDPSVIGKALTL

-257 VLPATFVI
+257 VLPATFLI
-265 PDRHESTYDLWVPF
+265 PGREESNYDLWVPF
-279 AIGDT
+279 AISDS
-284 GKAKSI
+284 GKAKQI
-290 LAQVVGRLKPG
+290 LLQVVGRLKPG
-301 VGINAAHAD
+301 VGIGAVRSD
-310 LGALVYQVRRG
+310 LEPLMQQFRR
-321 MTKRTIVSD
+321 KRSVVVSE
-330 WHERVAGGVR
+330 WHERVAGGAR
-340 RSLLLFLCA
+340 RSLLIFLCT

-363 LLLSRAAARD
+363 LLLSRAAARE

-381 LGAGKGRVL
+381 LGAGRGRVL

-395 ESMVLGL
+395 ESTLLGL
-402 LGGIAG
+402 LAGAVG
-408 LALAFWGKNLLIAWI
+408 LALAYWGKNLLIALI
-423 SRNLPALA
+423 ARNLPALE

-482 SRNRLRNLLVVLEV
+482 SGNRLRNLLVVFEV
-496 ALAMMLL
+496 ALAMVLL
-503 CGAGLLFKSFLL
+503 CGAGLLFKSFLRL
-515 MRGVDPGFRSDRI
+515 RGIDPGFRSDRI

-533 NLTLSQYPKPLD
+533 NLTLSQYPKPLER
-545 QTRFFQQAIQ
+545 TRFFQQAIE
-555 RIKVLPGVQA
+555 RIAVLPGVEA
-565 VGAGSSLPLGGYSM
+565 VGAGTSLPLGGYSM
-579 TVSGMTIEGKPD
+579 TVSGLTIEGKPE
-591 ADTAVSLEMVSPD
+591 ADTAASLTMVSPD
-604 YLRTLTIPL
+604 YLRTLAIPL
-613 VQGRDFADSDRE
+613 VQGRYFSDSDRE
-625 GAPTVVMV
+625 GSPSVVIV
-633 NESFARR
+633 DESFAHRL
-640 FFPGENCLGRRIQ
+640 FPGENCLGRRIQ
-653 NPARKTDW
+653 NPGRKTDW
-661 MPIVGVVRDIR
+661 MTIVGVVRDIR
-672 PWPDVPIE
+672 SWPE
-680 PEMYVS
+680 QMASGEMYLC

-692 VHLRMSGGEM
+692 VHLRMTGGEM
-702 GTEMYLVVRT
+702 GSEMYLAIRT

-717 SLAAAVRSQITLI
+717 SLAAAVRSQIALI
-730 DKSQPPHDMKTLDE
+730 DKSQPVHDMKTLDE

-751 PRRVTMLLVATF
+751 PRRVSMLLVVAF

-778 VSYSVGRRT
+778 VSYSVSRRT
-787 HEIGIR
+787 HEIGVR

-823 AASAGLTRLIS
+823 MASAGLTRLIS

-847 FAAVVSVLAA
+847 FAAVIVVLAA
-857 SGFAACLLPAW
+857 SGSAACLLPAW

>member
-1 MRQARAW
+1 MRAW
-8 FVRVLGLFGKSRRD
+8 FVRIQGLFTRNRRD
-22 REFAEELE
+22 LEFTEELE
-30 AHLQLHIDDGIRS
+30 AHLQLHVEDGIRS
-43 GLTPSEARRAAIIKL
+43 GLTPAEARRAAILKL
-58 GGVEPAKENHRDRR
+58 GGIEPARESHRDRR
-72 GIPFLETLAR
+72 GVPFVETLAR

-118 VNAVLLRPLPYSDPD
+118 VNAVLLRPLPYPGPD

-139 TNWRNT
+139 SNWRDS
-145 GDSDFAYTVDY
+145 GDSDFAYTADY

-166 SRIAGYMT
+166 SQIAGYMT

-179 TGGDEAE
+179 TGGGEAE
-186 RITGGYATGSLF
+186 RITGGYATMSLF
-198 PLLGVQPAVGRS
+198 PLLRVQPMLGRT

-225 LSHAFWKRRFG
+225 LSHAFWKHRFG
-236 GDPAVIGKALTL
+236 GEPSVIGKALTL

-265 PDRHESTYDLWVPF
+265 PDRHESNYDLWVPF
-279 AIGDT
+279 AMSET
-284 GKAKSI
+284 GRAKAI

-321 MTKRTIVSD
+321 MTKRTIVSE
-330 WHERVAGGVR
+330 WHERVAGGAR
-340 RSLLLFLCA
+340 RSLLIFLCA

-390 RQLLT
+390 QQLLT
-395 ESMVLGL
+395 ESMLLGL
-402 LGGIAG
+402 LGGVVG

-423 SRNLPALA
+423 SRNLPALD

-455 LAPALQASKVQLN
+455 LAPALQASQVQLN
-468 ESLKEAGRGAADGH
+468 ESLKEAGRSAADGRSGH
-482 SRNRLRNLLVVLEV
+482 RLRNLLVVFEV
-496 ALAMMLL
+496 ALAMVLL
-503 CGAGLLFKSFLL
+503 CGAGLLLKSFLL
-515 MRGVDPGFRSDRI
+515 MRGIDPGYRSDRI

-533 NLTLSQYPKPLD
+533 NLTHSQYPLPVE
-545 QTRFFQQAIQ
+545 QTRFFQQAIE
-555 RIKVLPGVQA
+555 RIGVLPGVQA
-565 VGAGSSLPLGGYSM
+565 VGAGTSLPLGGYSM
-579 TVSGMTIEGKPD
+579 IVSGLTIEGKPD
-591 ADTAVSLEMVSPD
+591 ADTAVSLVMVSPD
-604 YLRTLTIPL
+604 YFRTLATPL
-613 VQGRDFADSDRE
+613 VLGRYFGDSDRE
-625 GAPTVVMV
+625 GSPSAVIV
-633 NESFARR
+633 NESFTRR

-653 NPARKTDW
+653 NSGRKTDW
-661 MPIVGVVRDIR
+661 ITIVGVVRDIR
-672 PWPDVPIE
+672 PWPEVATA
-680 PEMYVS
+680 PEMYLS

-692 VHLRMSGGEM
+692 VHLRMTGGEM
-702 GTEMYLVVRT
+702 GSEMYLAIRT

-717 SLAAAVRSQITLI
+717 KLAAAVRSQIAQV
-730 DKSQPPHDMKTLDE
+730 DKSQPPYDMKTLDE

-751 PRRVTMLLVATF
+751 PRRVNMLLVVTF

-807 LRNGLGLIAAG
+807 LGNGLGLIAAG

-823 AASAGLTRLIS
+823 LASAGLTRLIS

-847 FAAVVSVLAA
+847 FAAVICVLAA
-857 SGFAACLLPAW
+857 SGLAACLLPAW

>member
-1 MRQARAW
+1 MRR
-8 FVRVLGLFGKSRRD
+8 L
-22 REFAEELE
+22 
-30 AHLQLHIDDGIRS
+30 
-43 GLTPSEARRAAIIKL
+43 
-58 GGVEPAKENHRDRR
+58 
-72 GIPFLETLAR
+72 LETLTR

-118 VNAVLLRPLPYSDPD
+118 VNAVLLRPLPYPEPD

-139 TNWRNT
+139 MSF
-145 GDSDFAYTVDY
+145 GDPGDHAFSYTQDY
-156 AAWKNHNRTL
+156 AAWKSHSRTL
-166 SRIAGYMT
+166 SQIAGYMS

-179 TGGDEAE
+179 TGGGEAE
-186 RITGGYATGSLF
+186 RVTGGYATMSLF
-198 PLLGVQPAVGRS
+198 PLLGVQPAIGRT

-225 LSHAFWKRRFG
+225 LSRAFWKRRFG

-248 DADTYTVVG
+248 DANTYTVVG
-257 VLPATFVI
+257 VLPATFLI
-265 PDRHESTYDLWVPF
+265 PDRHESDYDLWVPF
-279 AIGDT
+279 AISET
-284 GKAKSI
+284 GKAKAI
-290 LAQVVGRLKPG
+290 MLQVIGRLKPG
-301 VGINAAHAD
+301 IGIGAVRSD
-310 LGALVYQVRRG
+310 LEPLMQQFRRG
-321 MTKRTIVSD
+321 RKRSVVVSD
-330 WHERVAGGVR
+330 WHERVAGGAR
-340 RSLLLFLCA
+340 RSLLIFLCA

-363 LLLSRAAARD
+363 LLLSRAAARE

-381 LGAGKGRVL
+381 LGAAKGRVVQ
-390 RQLLT
+390 QLLT
-395 ESMVLGL
+395 ESMLLGL
-402 LGGIAG
+402 LGGIVG

-423 SRNLPALA
+423 SRNLPALD
-431 PIRLDYRVLAFN
+431 PIRLDYRILAFN
-443 LGLGLLTGVAFG
+443 LALGLLTGVAFG

-468 ESLKEAGRGAADGH
+468 ESLKEAGRSAADGH
-482 SRNRLRNLLVVLEV
+482 SGHRLRNLLVVFEV
-496 ALAMMLL
+496 ALAMVLL
-503 CGAGLLFKSFLL
+503 CGAGLLLKSFLR
-515 MRGVDPGFRSDRI
+515 MRGIDPGFRSDRI

-545 QTRFFQQAIQ
+545 QTRFFQQAIE

-565 VGAGSSLPLGGYSM
+565 VGAGTSIPLGGYSM

-591 ADTAVSLEMVSPD
+591 ADVASSLVMVSPD
-604 YLRTLTIPL
+604 FLRTLTIPL
-613 VQGRDFADSDRE
+613 VQGRYFGGSDRE
-625 GAPTVVMV
+625 GSPSVVMV
-633 NESFARR
+633 NESFAHR
-640 FFPGENCLGRRIQ
+640 FFPGENCLGKRIQ

-661 MPIVGVVRDIR
+661 MTIVGVVRDIR
-672 PWPDVPIE
+672 PWAQVAAA
-680 PEMYVS
+680 PEMYLS

-692 VHLRMSGGEM
+692 VHLRMTGGEM
-702 GTEMYLVVRT
+702 GSEMGLAIRT

-717 SLAAAVRSQITLI
+717 SLAAAVRSQLALI
-730 DKSQPPHDMKTLDE
+730 DKSQPPHDVKTLDE

-751 PRRVTMLLVATF
+751 PRRVNMLLVVTF

-793 MALGAHQGQILGMV
+793 MALGARQGQILGMV

-823 AASAGLTRLIS
+823 LASAGLTRLIS

-847 FAAVVSVLAA
+847 FAAVICVLAA
-857 SGFAACLLPAW
+857 SGSAACLLPAW

>member
-1 MRQARAW
+1 MRR
-8 FVRVLGLFGKSRRD
+8 LLD
-22 REFAEELE
+22 
-30 AHLQLHIDDGIRS
+30 
-43 GLTPSEARRAAIIKL
+43 
-58 GGVEPAKENHRDRR
+58 
-72 GIPFLETLAR
+72 TLAR
-82 DLAYAARM
+82 DLGYAART

-118 VNAVLLRPLPYSDPD
+118 VNAVLLRPLPYPDPD

-139 TNWRNT
+139 MSFGEP
-145 GDSDFAYTVDY
+145 GDHMFSYTMDY
-156 AAWKNHNRTL
+156 PAWKDHNRTL
-166 SRIAGYMT
+166 SQIAGYRM

-179 TGGDEAE
+179 TGGGEAE
-186 RITGGYATGSLF
+186 RITGAYATRSLF
-198 PLLGVQPAVGRS
+198 SLLGVHPMMGRT

-236 GDPAVIGKALTL
+236 GDPSVIGKALTL
-248 DADTYTVVG
+248 DASTYTVIG
-257 VLPATFVI
+257 VLPATFLI
-265 PDRHESTYDLWVPF
+265 PDRGESDYDLWVPF

-284 GKAKSI
+284 GKAKEI
-290 LAQVVGRLKPG
+290 LVQVIGRLKPG
-301 VGINAAHAD
+301 VGIGAARSD
-310 LGALVYQVRRG
+310 LEPLMQQFRRG
-321 MTKRTIVSD
+321 RKRSVVVSD
-330 WHERVAGGVR
+330 WHERVAGGAR
-340 RSLLLFLCA
+340 RPLLIFLCA

-390 RQLLT
+390 QQLLT
-395 ESMVLGL
+395 ESILLGL

-408 LALAFWGKNLLIAWI
+408 LALAFWGKNLLIALI

-431 PIRLDYRVLAFN
+431 PIGLDYRVLAFN

-455 LAPALQASKVQLN
+455 LAPALQASQVQLN
-468 ESLKEAGRGAADGH
+468 ESLKEAGRSAADGRSGH
-482 SRNRLRNLLVVLEV
+482 HLRNLLVVFEV
-496 ALAMMLL
+496 ALAMVLL
-503 CGAGLLFKSFLL
+503 CGAGLLLKSFLR
-515 MRGVDPGFRSDRI
+515 MRGIDPGYRSDRV

-533 NLTLSQYPKPLD
+533 NLTFSQYPKPLD
-545 QTRFFQQAIQ
+545 QTRFFQQAIE

-565 VGAGSSLPLGGYSM
+565 VGAGTSIPLGGYAMS
-579 TVSGMTIEGKPD
+579 VSGMTIEGKPD
-591 ADTAVSLEMVSPD
+591 IDVASSLVMVSPD
-604 YLRTLTIPL
+604 YLRTLGIPL
-613 VQGRDFADSDRE
+613 VLGRSFGDSDRE
-625 GAPTVVMV
+625 GTPSVLMV
-633 NESFARR
+633 NESFAHR
-640 FFPGENCLGRRIQ
+640 FFPGESCLGGRIQ

-661 MPIVGVVRDIR
+661 TIVGVVRDIR
-672 PWPDVPIE
+672 PWPEVAAA
-680 PEMYVS
+680 PEMYLS

-692 VHLRMSGGEM
+692 VHLRMTGGEM
-702 GTEMYLVVRT
+702 GSEMGLAIRT

-717 SLAAAVRSQITLI
+717 SLAAAVRSQLAQI
-730 DKSQPPHDMKTLDE
+730 DKSQPVHDVKTLEE

-751 PRRVTMLLVATF
+751 PRRVNMLLVVTF

-787 HEIGIR
+787 HEIGVR

-807 LRNGLGLIAAG
+807 LRNGMGLIAAG

-823 AASAGLTRLIS
+823 LASAGLTRLIS
-834 SELWGVSATDPWT
+834 SELWEVSATDPWT
-847 FAAVVSVLAA
+847 FAAVVTLLAA

-868 RAARVDPTRALRY
+868 RAARVEPTRALRY

>member
-1 MRQARAW
+1 MRR
-8 FVRVLGLFGKSRRD
+8 L
-22 REFAEELE
+22 
-30 AHLQLHIDDGIRS
+30 
-43 GLTPSEARRAAIIKL
+43 
-58 GGVEPAKENHRDRR
+58 
-72 GIPFLETLAR
+72 LETLTR

-118 VNAVLLRPLPYSDPD
+118 VNAVLLRPLPYPEPD

-139 TNWRNT
+139 MSF
-145 GDSDFAYTVDY
+145 GDPGDHAFSYTQDY
-156 AAWKNHNRTL
+156 AAWKSHSRTL
-166 SRIAGYMT
+166 SQIAGYMS

-179 TGGDEAE
+179 TGGGEAE
-186 RITGGYATGSLF
+186 RVTGGYATMSLF
-198 PLLGVQPAVGRS
+198 PLLGVQPAIGRT

-225 LSHAFWKRRFG
+225 LSRAFWKRRFG

-248 DADTYTVVG
+248 DANTYTVVG
-257 VLPATFVI
+257 VLPATFLI
-265 PDRHESTYDLWVPF
+265 PDRHESDYDLWVPF
-279 AIGDT
+279 AISET
-284 GKAKSI
+284 GKAKAI
-290 LAQVVGRLKPG
+290 MLQVIGRLKPG
-301 VGINAAHAD
+301 IGIGAVRSD
-310 LGALVYQVRRG
+310 LEPLMQQFRRG
-321 MTKRTIVSD
+321 RKRSVVVSD
-330 WHERVAGGVR
+330 WHERVAGGAR
-340 RSLLLFLCA
+340 RSLLIFLCA

-363 LLLSRAAARD
+363 LLLSRAAARE

-381 LGAGKGRVL
+381 LGAAKGRVVQ
-390 RQLLT
+390 QLLT
-395 ESMVLGL
+395 ESMLMGL
-402 LGGIAG
+402 LGGIVG

-423 SRNLPALA
+423 SRNLPALD
-431 PIRLDYRVLAFN
+431 PIRLDYRILAFN
-443 LGLGLLTGVAFG
+443 LALGLLTGVAFG

-468 ESLKEAGRGAADGH
+468 ESLKEAGRSAADGH
-482 SRNRLRNLLVVLEV
+482 SGHRLRNLLVVFEV
-496 ALAMMLL
+496 ALAMVLL
-503 CGAGLLFKSFLL
+503 CGAGLLLKSFLR
-515 MRGVDPGFRSDRI
+515 MRGIDPGFRSDRI

-545 QTRFFQQAIQ
+545 QTRFFQQAIE

-565 VGAGSSLPLGGYSM
+565 VGAGTSIPLGGYSM

-591 ADTAVSLEMVSPD
+591 ADVASSLVMVSPD
-604 YLRTLTIPL
+604 FLRTLTIPL
-613 VQGRDFADSDRE
+613 VQGRYFGGSDRE
-625 GAPTVVMV
+625 GSPSVVMV
-633 NESFARR
+633 NESFAHR
-640 FFPGENCLGRRIQ
+640 FFPGENCLGKRIQ

-661 MPIVGVVRDIR
+661 MTIVGVVRDIR
-672 PWPDVPIE
+672 PWAQVAAA
-680 PEMYVS
+680 PEMYLS

-692 VHLRMSGGEM
+692 VHLRMTGGEM
-702 GTEMYLVVRT
+702 GSEMGLAIRT

-717 SLAAAVRSQITLI
+717 SLAAAVRSQLALI
-730 DKSQPPHDMKTLDE
+730 DKSQPPHDVKTLDE

-751 PRRVTMLLVATF
+751 PRRVNMLLVVTF

-793 MALGAHQGQILGMV
+793 MALGARQGQILGMV

-823 AASAGLTRLIS
+823 LASAALTRLIS

-847 FAAVVSVLAA
+847 FAAVICVLAA
-857 SGFAACLLPAW
+857 SGSAACLLPAW

>member
-1 MRQARAW
+1 MRR
-8 FVRVLGLFGKSRRD
+8 L
-22 REFAEELE
+22 
-30 AHLQLHIDDGIRS
+30 
-43 GLTPSEARRAAIIKL
+43 
-58 GGVEPAKENHRDRR
+58 
-72 GIPFLETLAR
+72 LETLTR

-118 VNAVLLRPLPYSDPD
+118 VNAVLLRPLPYPEPD

-139 TNWRNT
+139 MSF
-145 GDSDFAYTVDY
+145 GDPGDHAFSYTQDY
-156 AAWKNHNRTL
+156 AAWKSHSRTL
-166 SRIAGYMT
+166 SQIAGYMS

-179 TGGDEAE
+179 TGGGEAE
-186 RITGGYATGSLF
+186 RVTGGYATMSLF
-198 PLLGVQPAVGRS
+198 PLLGVQPAIGRT

-225 LSHAFWKRRFG
+225 LSRAFWKRRFG

-248 DADTYTVVG
+248 DANTYTVVG
-257 VLPATFVI
+257 VLPATFLI
-265 PDRHESTYDLWVPF
+265 PDRHESDYDLWVPF
-279 AIGDT
+279 AISET
-284 GKAKSI
+284 GKAKAI
-290 LAQVVGRLKPG
+290 MLQVIGRLKPG
-301 VGINAAHAD
+301 IGIGAVRSD
-310 LGALVYQVRRG
+310 LEPLMQQFRRG
-321 MTKRTIVSD
+321 RKRSVVVSD
-330 WHERVAGGVR
+330 WHERVAGGAR
-340 RSLLLFLCA
+340 RSLLIFLCA

-363 LLLSRAAARD
+363 LLLSRAAARE

-381 LGAGKGRVL
+381 LGAAKGRVVQ
-390 RQLLT
+390 QLLT
-395 ESMVLGL
+395 ESMLLGL
-402 LGGIAG
+402 LGGIVG

-423 SRNLPALA
+423 SRNLPALD
-431 PIRLDYRVLAFN
+431 PIRLDYRILAFN
-443 LGLGLLTGVAFG
+443 LALGLLTGVAFG

-482 SRNRLRNLLVVLEV
+482 SGHRLRNLLVVFEV
-496 ALAMMLL
+496 ALAMVLL
-503 CGAGLLFKSFLL
+503 CGAGLLLKSFLR
-515 MRGVDPGFRSDRI
+515 MRGIDPGFRSDRI

-545 QTRFFQQAIQ
+545 QTRFFQQAIE

-565 VGAGSSLPLGGYSM
+565 VGAGTSIPLGGYSM

-591 ADTAVSLEMVSPD
+591 ADVASSLVMVSPD
-604 YLRTLTIPL
+604 FLRTLTIPL
-613 VQGRDFADSDRE
+613 VQGRYFGGSDRE
-625 GAPTVVMV
+625 GSPSVVMV
-633 NESFARR
+633 NESFAHR
-640 FFPGENCLGRRIQ
+640 FFPGENCLGKRIQ

-661 MPIVGVVRDIR
+661 MTIVGVVRDIR
-672 PWPDVPIE
+672 PWAQVAAA
-680 PEMYVS
+680 PEMYLS

-692 VHLRMSGGEM
+692 VHLRMTGGEM
-702 GTEMYLVVRT
+702 GSEMGLAIRT

-717 SLAAAVRSQITLI
+717 SLAAAVRSQLALI
-730 DKSQPPHDMKTLDE
+730 DKSQPPHDVKTLDE

-751 PRRVTMLLVATF
+751 PRRVNMLLVVTF

-793 MALGAHQGQILGMV
+793 MALGARQGQILGMV

-823 AASAGLTRLIS
+823 LASAALTRLIS

-847 FAAVVSVLAA
+847 FAAVICVLAA
-857 SGFAACLLPAW
+857 SGSAACLLPAW

>member
-1 MRQARAW
+1 MRR
-8 FVRVLGLFGKSRRD
+8 L
-22 REFAEELE
+22 
-30 AHLQLHIDDGIRS
+30 
-43 GLTPSEARRAAIIKL
+43 
-58 GGVEPAKENHRDRR
+58 
-72 GIPFLETLAR
+72 LETLAR

-118 VNAVLLRPLPYSDPD
+118 VNAVLLRPLPYPEPD

-139 TNWRNT
+139 TSFGET
-145 GDSDFAYTVDY
+145 GDHVFSYTLDY
-156 AAWKNHNRTL
+156 PAWKNHNRTL
-166 SRIAGYMT
+166 SQIAGYRR
-174 FQANF
+174 FEANF
-179 TGGDEAE
+179 TGGGEAE
-186 RITGGYATGSLF
+186 RIAGGYATMSLF
-198 PLLGVQPAVGRS
+198 PLLGVQPAMGRT

-236 GDPAVIGKALTL
+236 GDPSVIGKAVAL
-248 DADTYTVVG
+248 DAKSYTVIG
-257 VLPATFVI
+257 VLPATFLI
-265 PDRHESTYDLWVPF
+265 PDRGESNYDLWVPF
-279 AIGDT
+279 AIGET
-284 GKAKSI
+284 GETKEI
-290 LAQVVGRLKPG
+290 VLQVIGRLKPG
-301 VGINAAHAD
+301 IGIGAARSD
-310 LGALVYQVRRG
+310 LQPLMQPFRRG
-321 MTKRTIVSD
+321 RKKTVVVSE
-330 WHERVAGGVR
+330 WHERVAGGAR
-340 RSLLLFLCA
+340 RSLLVFLCA
-349 VSFVL
+349 VGFVL

-395 ESMVLGL
+395 ESMLLGL
-402 LGGIAG
+402 LGGAVG

-423 SRNLPALA
+423 SRSLPAIE
-431 PIRLDYRVLAFN
+431 PIRLDYRVLAFS
-443 LGLGLLTGVAFG
+443 LALGLLTGVAFG
-455 LAPALQASKVQLN
+455 LAPALQASQIQLN
-468 ESLKEAGRGAADGH
+468 ESLKEAGRGAADGR
-482 SRNRLRNLLVVLEV
+482 SGNRLRNLLVVFEV
-496 ALAMMLL
+496 ALAMVLL
-503 CGAGLLFKSFLL
+503 CGAGLLLRSFLR
-515 MRGVDPGFRSDRI
+515 MRGIDPGFRSDRI

-533 NLTLSQYPKPLD
+533 NLTFSQYPTPLE
-545 QTRFFQQAIQ
+545 QTRFFQEAME
-555 RIKVLPGVQA
+555 RIGVLPGVQS
-565 VGAGSSLPLGGYSM
+565 VGAGTSLPLGGYAM
-579 TVSGMTIEGKPD
+579 TVSGVTIEGKPD
-591 ADTAVSLEMVSPD
+591 AEAAISLVMVSPN
-604 YLRTLTIPL
+604 YLRTLGIPL
-613 VQGRDFADSDRE
+613 VQGRYFADADRE
-625 GAPTVVMV
+625 GAPTVVML
-633 NESFARR
+633 NESFTRR

-661 MPIVGVVRDIR
+661 MTIVGVVRDIQ
-672 PWPDVPIE
+672 PWAQVAAA
-680 PEMYVS
+680 PEMYLS

-702 GTEMYLVVRT
+702 GSEMGLAIRT

-717 SLAAAVRSQITLI
+717 SLAAAVRSQIALI
-730 DKSQPPHDMKTLDE
+730 DKSQPVHDVKTLDE
-744 RRAGSLA
+744 RRTGSLA
-751 PRRVTMLLVATF
+751 PRRVNMLLVVTF

-787 HEIGIR
+787 HEIGVR

-807 LRNGLGLIAAG
+807 LGSGLRLIAAG

-823 AASAGLTRLIS
+823 LASAALTRLIA

-847 FAAVVSVLAA
+847 FAAVVTVLAA

>member
-1 MRQARAW
+1 MRPLRAW
-8 FVRVLGLFGKSRRD
+8 LVRIQGLFDRNRRD

-30 AHLQLHIDDGIRS
+30 SHLQLHVEDGIRS
-43 GLTPSEARRAAIIKL
+43 GLTPAEARRAAIIRL
-58 GGVEPAKENHRDRR
+58 GGIEPTKESHRDRR
-72 GIPFLETLAR
+72 GIPFLETPAR

-97 AATVVLTLGLG
+97 TATVVLTLGLG

-118 VNAVLLRPLPYSDPD
+118 VNAVLLRPLPYPEPD

-139 TNWRNT
+139 MSFGEP
-145 GDSDFAYTVDY
+145 GDHAFSFTPDYT
-156 AAWKNHNRTL
+156 AWQNHNRTL
-166 SRIAGYMT
+166 SQIAGYRM

-179 TGGDEAE
+179 TGGGEAE
-186 RITGGYATGSLF
+186 RITGGYATMSLF
-198 PLLGVQPAVGRS
+198 PLLGVQPAMGRT
-210 FLPEEDRPGGPPVAI
+210 FRPEEDRPGGPPVAI

-236 GDPAVIGKALTL
+236 GDPSVIGKALTL

-257 VLPATFVI
+257 VLPATFLI
-265 PDRHESTYDLWVPF
+265 PDRHESDYDLWVPF
-279 AIGDT
+279 AISDS
-284 GKAKSI
+284 GKAKQI
-290 LAQVVGRLKPG
+290 LLQVVGRLKPG
-301 VGINAAHAD
+301 VGINAARSE
-310 LGALVYQVRRG
+310 LEPLMRQLRR
-321 MTKRTIVSD
+321 KRSVVVSD
-330 WHERVAGGVR
+330 WHERVAGGAR

-390 RQLLT
+390 QQLLT
-395 ESMVLGL
+395 ESTLLGL
-402 LGGIAG
+402 LGGAVG

-423 SRNLPALA
+423 SRNLPALD

-455 LAPALQASKVQLN
+455 LAPALQASRVRLN
-468 ESLKEAGRGAADGH
+468 ESLKEAGRGAADGR
-482 SRNRLRNLLVVLEV
+482 SGQRLRNLLVVFEV
-496 ALAMMLL
+496 ALAMVLL
-503 CGAGLLFKSFLL
+503 CGAGLLLKSFLR
-515 MRGVDPGFRSDRI
+515 MRGIDPGFRSDRI

-533 NLTLSQYPKPLD
+533 NLTLSQYPKPLE
-545 QTRFFQQAIQ
+545 QTRFFQQAIE
-555 RIKVLPGVQA
+555 RIAVLPGVEA
-565 VGAGSSLPLGGYSM
+565 VGAGTSLPLGGYSM
-579 TVSGMTIEGKPD
+579 TVSGLTIEGKPE
-591 ADTAVSLEMVSPD
+591 AGTAASLTMVSPG
-604 YLRTLTIPL
+604 YLRTLAIPL
-613 VQGRDFADSDRE
+613 VQGRYFSDSDGE
-625 GAPTVVMV
+625 GAPSVVMV

-653 NPARKTDW
+653 NPGRKTDW
-661 MPIVGVVRDIR
+661 MTIVGVVRDIR
-672 PWPDVPIE
+672 SWPE
-680 PEMYVS
+680 QMASGEMYLC

-692 VHLRMSGGEM
+692 VHLRMTGGEM
-702 GTEMYLVVRT
+702 GSEMYLAIRT

-717 SLAAAVRSQITLI
+717 SLAAAVRSQIALI
-730 DKSQPPHDMKTLDE
+730 DKSQPVHDMKTLDE

-751 PRRVTMLLVATF
+751 PRRVSMLLVVAF

-787 HEIGIR
+787 HEIGVR

-823 AASAGLTRLIS
+823 LASAGLTRLIS

-847 FAAVVSVLAA
+847 FAAVVTVLAA
-857 SGFAACLLPAW
+857 SGSAACLLPAW

>member
-1 MRQARAW
+1 MRR
-8 FVRVLGLFGKSRRD
+8 L
-22 REFAEELE
+22 
-30 AHLQLHIDDGIRS
+30 
-43 GLTPSEARRAAIIKL
+43 
-58 GGVEPAKENHRDRR
+58 
-72 GIPFLETLAR
+72 LETLAR
-82 DLAYAARM
+82 DLAYAVRM

-97 AATVVLTLGLG
+97 TATVVLTLGLG

-118 VNAVLLRPLPYSDPD
+118 VNAVLLRPLPYPEPD

-139 TNWRNT
+139 TNWSAS
-145 GDSDFAYTVDY
+145 GDSDFSYTADY
-156 AAWKNHNRTL
+156 AAWKNHNRSL
-166 SRIAGYMT
+166 SQIAGYMP

-179 TGGDEAE
+179 TGGGEAE
-186 RITGGYATGSLF
+186 RIAGGYATMSLF
-198 PLLGVQPAVGRS
+198 PLLGVQPVMGRS

-236 GDPAVIGKALTL
+236 GDPSVIGKALTL

-257 VLPATFVI
+257 VLPATFLI
-265 PDRHESTYDLWVPF
+265 PDRHESDYDLWVPF
-279 AIGDT
+279 AISET

-290 LAQVVGRLKPG
+290 LLQVVGRLKPG

-330 WHERVAGGVR
+330 WHERVAGGAR
-340 RSLLLFLCA
+340 RSLLIFLCA
-349 VSFVL
+349 VGFVL

-390 RQLLT
+390 QQLLT
-395 ESMVLGL
+395 ESTLLGL
-402 LGGIAG
+402 LGGTVG

-423 SRNLPALA
+423 SRNLPALD

-455 LAPALQASKVQLN
+455 LAPALQASQVQLN
-468 ESLKEAGRGAADGH
+468 ESLKEAGRSATDGRSGH
-482 SRNRLRNLLVVLEV
+482 RLRNLLVVFEV
-496 ALAMMLL
+496 ALAMVLL
-503 CGAGLLFKSFLL
+503 CGAGLLLKSFLR
-515 MRGVDPGFRSDRI
+515 MRGIDPGFRSDRI

-533 NLTLSQYPKPLD
+533 NLTLSRYPKPLE
-545 QTRFFQQAIQ
+545 QARFFQQAIE
-555 RIKVLPGVQA
+555 RIGVLPGVQA
-565 VGAGSSLPLGGYSM
+565 VGAGTSLPLGGYMM
-579 TVSGMTIEGKPD
+579 TVSGLTIEGKPD
-591 ADTAVSLEMVSPD
+591 ADAAVSLVMVSPD
-604 YLRTLTIPL
+604 YLRTLAIPL
-613 VQGRDFADSDRE
+613 VLGRYFGDSDRE
-625 GAPTVVMV
+625 GSPSVVIV

-640 FFPGENCLGRRIQ
+640 YFPGENCLGRRIQ
-653 NPARKTDW
+653 NPGRKTDW
-661 MPIVGVVRDIR
+661 MTIVGVVRDIR
-672 PWPDVPIE
+672 PWPEVAAA

-692 VHLRMSGGEM
+692 VHLRMTGGEM
-702 GTEMYLVVRT
+702 GSEMYLALRT

-717 SLAAAVRSQITLI
+717 TLAAAVRSQIALV
-730 DKSQPPHDMKTLDE
+730 DKSQPPYDVKTLEE

-751 PRRVTMLLVATF
+751 PRRVNMLLVMAF
-763 AALALILG
+763 AALALALG

-778 VSYSVGRRT
+778 MSYSVGRRT
-787 HEIGIR
+787 HEIGVR

-807 LRNGLGLIAAG
+807 LRSGLGLIAAG

-823 AASAGLTRLIS
+823 LASAGLTRLIA

-847 FAAVVSVLAA
+847 FAAVVTVLAA
-857 SGFAACLLPAW
+857 SGFAACLLPAR
-868 RAARVDPTRALRY
+868 RAARVDPTHALRY

>member
-1 MRQARAW
+1 MRPLRAW
-8 FVRVLGLFGKSRRD
+8 LVRILGLFGQNRRD

-30 AHLQLHIDDGIRS
+30 SHLQLHVEDGIRS
-43 GLTPSEARRAAIIKL
+43 GLTPAEARRAAIIRL
-58 GGVEPAKENHRDRR
+58 GGIEPIKESHRDRR
-72 GIPFLETLAR
+72 GIPFLETPAR

-97 AATVVLTLGLG
+97 TATVVLTLGLG

-118 VNAVLLRPLPYSDPD
+118 VNAVLLRPLPYPEPD

-139 TNWRNT
+139 MSFGEP
-145 GDSDFAYTVDY
+145 GDHAFSFTPDYT
-156 AAWKNHNRTL
+156 AWQNHNRTL
-166 SRIAGYMT
+166 SQIAGYRM

-179 TGGDEAE
+179 TGGGEAE
-186 RITGGYATGSLF
+186 RITGAYATRSLF
-198 PLLGVQPAVGRS
+198 PLLGVQPVMGRT
-210 FLPEEDRPGGPPVAI
+210 FLPEEDRPGGPAVAI

-236 GDPAVIGKALTL
+236 GDPSVIGKALTL

-257 VLPATFVI
+257 VLPATFLI
-265 PDRHESTYDLWVPF
+265 PGREESNYDLWVPF
-279 AIGDT
+279 AISDS
-284 GKAKSI
+284 GKAKQI
-290 LAQVVGRLKPG
+290 LLQVVGRLKPG
-301 VGINAAHAD
+301 VGIGAVRSD
-310 LGALVYQVRRG
+310 LEPLMQQFRR
-321 MTKRTIVSD
+321 KRSVVVSE
-330 WHERVAGGVR
+330 WHERVAGGAR
-340 RSLLLFLCA
+340 RSLLIFLCT

-363 LLLSRAAARD
+363 LLLSRAAARE

-381 LGAGKGRVL
+381 LGAGRGRVL

-395 ESMVLGL
+395 ESTLLGL
-402 LGGIAG
+402 LAGAVG
-408 LALAFWGKNLLIAWI
+408 LALAYWGKNLLIALI
-423 SRNLPALA
+423 ARNLPALE

-482 SRNRLRNLLVVLEV
+482 SGNRLRNLLVVFEV
-496 ALAMMLL
+496 ALAMVLL
-503 CGAGLLFKSFLL
+503 CGAGLLFKSFLRL
-515 MRGVDPGFRSDRI
+515 RGIDPGFRSDRI

-533 NLTLSQYPKPLD
+533 NLTPSQYPKPLER
-545 QTRFFQQAIQ
+545 TRFFQQAIE
-555 RIKVLPGVQA
+555 RIKRLPGVEA
-565 VGAGSSLPLGGYSM
+565 VGAGASLPLGGYSM
-579 TVSGMTIEGKPD
+579 SVSGLTIEGKPD
-591 ADTAVSLEMVSPD
+591 AEAAVSLVMVSPD
-604 YLRTLTIPL
+604 YLRTLAIPL
-613 VQGRDFADSDRE
+613 VLGRYFGDSDGE
-625 GAPTVVMV
+625 GAPSVVMV

-640 FFPGENCLGRRIQ
+640 FFAGENCLGKRIQ
-653 NPARKTDW
+653 NPGQKTDW
-661 MPIVGVVRDIR
+661 MTIVGVAHDIR
-672 PWPDVPIE
+672 PQPEE
-680 PEMYVS
+680 PAAPEIYLS

-692 VHLRMSGGEM
+692 VRMRTMASN
-702 GTEMYLVVRT
+702 MYLAIRT

-717 SLAAAVRSQITLI
+717 SMAAAVRSQISLI
-730 DKSQPPHDMKTLDE
+730 DKSQPPFDVKTLDE

-751 PRRVTMLLVATF
+751 PRRVSMLLVVAF

-787 HEIGIR
+787 HEIGVR

-823 AASAGLTRLIS
+823 LASAGLTRLIS

-847 FAAVVSVLAA
+847 FAAVICVLAA
-857 SGFAACLLPAW
+857 SGSAACLLPAW

>member
-1 MRQARAW
+1 
-8 FVRVLGLFGKSRRD
+8 
-22 REFAEELE
+22 
-30 AHLQLHIDDGIRS
+30 
-43 GLTPSEARRAAIIKL
+43 
-58 GGVEPAKENHRDRR
+58 
-72 GIPFLETLAR
+72 
-82 DLAYAARM
+82 
-90 LRRNPGF
+90 
-97 AATVVLTLGLG
+97 VVLTLGLG

-118 VNAVLLRPLPYSDPD
+118 VNAVLLRPLPYPQPD

-139 TNWRNT
+139 MSWRGLT
-145 GDSDFAYTVDY
+145 DSSFSYTVDY
-156 AAWKNHNRTL
+156 AAWKNHSRTL
-166 SRIAGYMT
+166 SQIAGYMT

-179 TGGDEAE
+179 TGGGEAE
-186 RITGGYATGSLF
+186 RITGGYATMSLF
-198 PLLGVQPAVGRS
+198 PLLGVQPAMGRT
-210 FLPEEDRPGGPPVAI
+210 FRPEEDRPGGPPVAV

-236 GDPAVIGKALTL
+236 GDPSVIGKPVTL
-248 DADTYTVVG
+248 DADTYTVIG
-257 VLPATFVI
+257 VLPATFLI
-265 PDRHESTYDLWVPF
+265 PDRHESEYDLWVPF
-279 AIGDT
+279 AMSET
-284 GKAKSI
+284 GKAKAI
-290 LAQVVGRLKPG
+290 MLQVVGRLKPG
-301 VGINAAHAD
+301 IGINAARAE
-310 LGALVYQVRRG
+310 LEPLMQQFRRG
-321 MTKRTIVSD
+321 PKKSVVITE
-330 WHERVAGGVR
+330 WHERVAGGAR
-340 RSLLLFLCA
+340 RSLLIFLCA

-395 ESMVLGL
+395 ESMLLGVLG
-402 LGGIAG
+402 GAVG

-423 SRNLPALA
+423 SRNLPALE
-431 PIRLDYRVLAFN
+431 PIHLDYRVLAFN

-468 ESLKEAGRGAADGH
+468 ESLKEAGRSAADGR
-482 SRNRLRNLLVVLEV
+482 SGNRLRNLLVVFEV
-496 ALAMMLL
+496 ALAMVLL
-503 CGAGLLFKSFLL
+503 CGAGLLLKSFLR
-515 MRGVDPGFRSDRI
+515 MRGIDPGFRSDRI

-545 QTRFFQQAIQ
+545 HTRFFQQAIE
-555 RIKVLPGVQA
+555 RIRVLPGVQA
-565 VGAGSSLPLGGYSM
+565 VGAGTSLPLGGYSM

-591 ADTAVSLEMVSPD
+591 ADTAVSLVMVSPD
-604 YLRTLTIPL
+604 YLRTLGIPL
-613 VQGRDFADSDRE
+613 VQGRYFSDSDRE
-625 GAPTVVMV
+625 GAPSVLMV

-640 FFPGENCLGRRIQ
+640 FFSGENCLGKRIQ

-661 MPIVGVVRDIR
+661 MTIVGVVRDIR
-672 PWPDVPIE
+672 PWPEVAAA
-680 PEMYVS
+680 PEMYLS

-692 VHLRMSGGEM
+692 VHLRMTGGEM
-702 GTEMYLVVRT
+702 GSEMGLAIRT

-717 SLAAAVRSQITLI
+717 SLVAAVRGQIALV
-730 DKSQPPHDMKTLDE
+730 DKSQPVHDVKTLDE

-751 PRRVTMLLVATF
+751 PRRVNMLLVVTF

-787 HEIGIR
+787 HEIGVR
-793 MALGAHQGQILGMV
+793 MALGAHQSQILGMV

-823 AASAGLTRLIS
+823 VASVGLTRLIA

-847 FAAVVSVLAA
+847 FAAVVMVLAA
-857 SGFAACLLPAW
+857 SGLAACLLPAW
-868 RAARVDPTRALRY
+868 RAARVDPTQALRY

>member
-1 MRQARAW
+1 
-8 FVRVLGLFGKSRRD
+8 
-22 REFAEELE
+22 
-30 AHLQLHIDDGIRS
+30 
-43 GLTPSEARRAAIIKL
+43 
-58 GGVEPAKENHRDRR
+58 
-72 GIPFLETLAR
+72 
-82 DLAYAARM
+82 
-90 LRRNPGF
+90 
-97 AATVVLTLGLG
+97 
-108 IGATTAIFTV
+108 
-118 VNAVLLRPLPYSDPD
+118 
-133 RLVYIA
+133 
-139 TNWRNT
+139 
-145 GDSDFAYTVDY
+145 
-156 AAWKNHNRTL
+156 
-166 SRIAGYMT
+166 
-174 FQANF
+174 
-179 TGGDEAE
+179 
-186 RITGGYATGSLF
+186 
-198 PLLGVQPAVGRS
+198 
-210 FLPEEDRPGGPPVAI
+210 VAI

-257 VLPATFVI
+257 VLPATFLI
-265 PDRHESTYDLWVPF
+265 PDRHESDYDLWVPF
-279 AIGDT
+279 AISET

-290 LAQVVGRLKPG
+290 LVQVVGRLKPG
-301 VGINAAHAD
+301 VGIIAARAE

-321 MTKRTIVSD
+321 MTKRVIVSE
-330 WHERVAGGVR
+330 WHERVAGGAR
-340 RSLLLFLCA
+340 RSLLIFLCA

-363 LLLSRAAARD
+363 LLLSRAASRE

-395 ESMVLGL
+395 ETMLLGL
-402 LGGIAG
+402 LGGTAG
-408 LALAFWGKNLLIAWI
+408 LALAFWGKNLLIGSI
-423 SRNLPALA
+423 SRSLPALE

-455 LAPALQASKVQLN
+455 LAPALQASRVQLN
-468 ESLKEAGRGAADGH
+468 ERGAAGGH
-482 SRNRLRNLLVVLEV
+482 SGHRLRNLLVVFEV
-496 ALAMMLL
+496 ALAMVLL
-503 CGAGLLFKSFLL
+503 CGAGLLLNSFLR
-515 MRGVDPGFRSDRI
+515 MRGIDPGFRSDRI

-545 QTRFFQQAIQ
+545 HTRFFQQAID

-565 VGAGSSLPLGGYSM
+565 VGAGTSLPLGGYSM
-579 TVSGMTIEGKPD
+579 TISGLTIEGRPD
-591 ADTAVSLEMVSPD
+591 AEAAVSLVMVSPD
-604 YLRTLTIPL
+604 YLRTLGIPL
-613 VQGRDFADSDRE
+613 VQGRYFGDFDRE

-640 FFPGENCLGRRIQ
+640 FFPGENCLGKRIQ

-672 PWPDVPIE
+672 PWPQVATA

-702 GTEMYLVVRT
+702 GSEMGLAIRT
-712 AGDPM
+712 AEDPM
-717 SLAAAVRSQITLI
+717 RLAAAVRSQIALV
-730 DKSQPPHDMKTLDE
+730 DKSQPPHDFKTLDQ

-751 PRRVTMLLVATF
+751 PRRVNMLLVVTF

-787 HEIGIR
+787 HEIGVR
-793 MALGAHQGQILGMV
+793 MALGAHQGQILGLV
-807 LRNGLGLIAAG
+807 LANGLGLIAAG
-818 VAIGL
+818 VALGL
-823 AASAGLTRLIS
+823 LASAGLTRLIS

-847 FAAVVSVLAA
+847 FAAVIGVLAA

>member
-1 MRQARAW
+1 MRR
-8 FVRVLGLFGKSRRD
+8 LLD
-22 REFAEELE
+22 
-30 AHLQLHIDDGIRS
+30 
-43 GLTPSEARRAAIIKL
+43 
-58 GGVEPAKENHRDRR
+58 
-72 GIPFLETLAR
+72 TLAR
-82 DLAYAARM
+82 DLGYAART

-118 VNAVLLRPLPYSDPD
+118 VNAVLLRPLPYPDPD

-139 TNWRNT
+139 MSFGEP
-145 GDSDFAYTVDY
+145 GDHMFSYTMDY
-156 AAWKNHNRTL
+156 PAWKDHNRTL
-166 SRIAGYMT
+166 SQIAGYRM

-179 TGGDEAE
+179 TGGGEAE
-186 RITGGYATGSLF
+186 RITGAYATRSLF
-198 PLLGVQPAVGRS
+198 SLLGVHPMMGRT

-236 GDPAVIGKALTL
+236 GDPSVIGKALTL
-248 DADTYTVVG
+248 DASTYTVIG
-257 VLPATFVI
+257 VLPATFLI
-265 PDRHESTYDLWVPF
+265 PDRGESDYDLWVPF

-284 GKAKSI
+284 GKAKEI
-290 LAQVVGRLKPG
+290 LVQVIGRLKPG
-301 VGINAAHAD
+301 VGIGAARSD
-310 LGALVYQVRRG
+310 LEPLMQQFRRG
-321 MTKRTIVSD
+321 RKRSVVVSD
-330 WHERVAGGVR
+330 WHERVAGGAR
-340 RSLLLFLCA
+340 RPLLIFLCA

-390 RQLLT
+390 QQLLT
-395 ESMVLGL
+395 ESMLLGL

-408 LALAFWGKNLLIAWI
+408 LALAFWGKNLLIALI

-431 PIRLDYRVLAFN
+431 PIGLDYRVLAFN

-455 LAPALQASKVQLN
+455 LAPALQASQVQLN
-468 ESLKEAGRGAADGH
+468 ESLKEAGRSAADGRSGH
-482 SRNRLRNLLVVLEV
+482 HLRNLLVVFEV
-496 ALAMMLL
+496 ALAMVLL
-503 CGAGLLFKSFLL
+503 CGAGLLLRSFLR
-515 MRGVDPGFRSDRI
+515 MRGIDPGYRSDRV

-533 NLTLSQYPKPLD
+533 NLTFSQYPKPLD
-545 QTRFFQQAIQ
+545 QTRFFQQAIE
-555 RIKVLPGVQA
+555 RIGVLPGVQA
-565 VGAGSSLPLGGYSM
+565 VGAGTSIPLGGYAMS
-579 TVSGMTIEGKPD
+579 VSGMTIEGKPD
-591 ADTAVSLEMVSPD
+591 TDVASSLVMVSPD
-604 YLRTLTIPL
+604 YLRTLGIPL
-613 VQGRDFADSDRE
+613 VQGRYFGDSDRE
-625 GAPTVVMV
+625 GAPSVLMV
-633 NESFARR
+633 NESFAHR
-640 FFPGENCLGRRIQ
+640 FFPGENCLGKRIQ

-661 MPIVGVVRDIR
+661 MTIVGVVRDIR
-672 PWPDVPIE
+672 PWADVAVA
-680 PEMYVS
+680 PEMYLS

-692 VHLRMSGGEM
+692 VHLRMTGGEM
-702 GTEMYLVVRT
+702 GSEMGLAIRT

-717 SLAAAVRSQITLI
+717 SLAAAVRSQIALI
-730 DKSQPPHDMKTLDE
+730 DKSQPVHDVKTLDE

-751 PRRVTMLLVATF
+751 PRRVNMLLVVTF

-787 HEIGIR
+787 HEIGVR

-807 LRNGLGLIAAG
+807 LRNGMGLIAAG

-823 AASAGLTRLIS
+823 LASAGLTRLIS
-834 SELWGVSATDPWT
+834 SELWEVSATDPWT
-847 FAAVVSVLAA
+847 FAAVVTLLAA

-868 RAARVDPTRALRY
+868 RAARVEPTRALRY

>member
-1 MRQARAW
+1 
-8 FVRVLGLFGKSRRD
+8 
-22 REFAEELE
+22 
-30 AHLQLHIDDGIRS
+30 
-43 GLTPSEARRAAIIKL
+43 
-58 GGVEPAKENHRDRR
+58 
-72 GIPFLETLAR
+72 
-82 DLAYAARM
+82 
-90 LRRNPGF
+90 
-97 AATVVLTLGLG
+97 VLTLGLG
-108 IGATTAIFTV
+108 IGATTAMFTV
-118 VNAVLLRPLPYSDPD
+118 VNAVLLRPLPYPEPD

-145 GDSDFAYTVDY
+145 GDSDFSYTTDY
-156 AAWKNHNRTL
+156 AVWKNHNRSL

-179 TGGDEAE
+179 TGGGEAE
-186 RITGGYATGSLF
+186 RITGGYATMSLF
-198 PLLGVQPAVGRS
+198 PLLGVQPMMGRT

-236 GDPAVIGKALTL
+236 GDPSVIGKALTL

-265 PDRHESTYDLWVPF
+265 PDRHESDYDLWVPF
-279 AIGDT
+279 AISDT
-284 GKAKSI
+284 GKAKAI
-290 LAQVVGRLKPG
+290 LVQVVGRLKPG

-321 MTKRTIVSD
+321 LTKRTIVSE
-330 WHERVAGGVR
+330 WHERVAGGAR
-340 RSLLLFLCA
+340 RSLLIFLCA
-349 VSFVL
+349 VGFVL

-363 LLLSRAAARD
+363 LLLSRAAARE

-381 LGAGKGRVL
+381 LGAAKGGVL

-395 ESMVLGL
+395 ESTLLGL

-423 SRNLPALA
+423 SRNLPTLD

-443 LGLGLLTGVAFG
+443 LGFGLLTGVAFG
-455 LAPALQASKVQLN
+455 LAPALQASQVQLN
-468 ESLKEAGRGAADGH
+468 ESLKEAGRSAADGRSGH
-482 SRNRLRNLLVVLEV
+482 RLRNLLVVFEV
-496 ALAMMLL
+496 ALAMVLL
-503 CGAGLLFKSFLL
+503 CGAGLLLKSFVR
-515 MRGVDPGFRSDRI
+515 MRGIDPGFRSDRI

-533 NLTLSQYPKPLD
+533 NLTPSQYPKPPE
-545 QTRFFQQAIQ
+545 QTRFFQQAIE
-555 RIKVLPGVQA
+555 RIRSLPGVQA
-565 VGAGSSLPLGGYSM
+565 VGAGTSLPLGSYSM
-579 TVSGMTIEGKPD
+579 TVSGLTIEGKPD
-591 ADTAVSLEMVSPD
+591 ADSAVSLVMVSPD
-604 YLRTLTIPL
+604 YLRTLAIPL
-613 VQGRDFADSDRE
+613 VLGRYFGDSDRE
-625 GAPTVVMV
+625 GSPSVVIV
-633 NESFARR
+633 NESFTRR
-640 FFPGENCLGRRIQ
+640 FFPDENCLGRRIQ
-653 NPARKTDW
+653 NPGRKTDW
-661 MPIVGVVRDIR
+661 MTIVGVVRDIC
-672 PWPDVPIE
+672 PWPQE
-680 PEMYVS
+680 AAAPEMYFS

-692 VHLRMSGGEM
+692 VHMRMTGGEM
-702 GTEMYLVVRT
+702 GSEMYLAIRT

-717 SLAAAVRSQITLI
+717 SLAAAVRSQVALV
-730 DKSQPPHDMKTLDE
+730 DKSQPPHDVKTLDE

-751 PRRVTMLLVATF
+751 PRRVNMLLVVTF

-787 HEIGIR
+787 HEIGVR

-807 LRNGLGLIAAG
+807 LRNGLALIAAG

-823 AASAGLTRLIS
+823 LASAGLTRLIA

-847 FAAVVSVLAA
+847 FAAVVTVLAA

-868 RAARVDPTRALRY
+868 RAARVDPARALRY

>member
-1 MRQARAW
+1 MRR
-8 FVRVLGLFGKSRRD
+8 L
-22 REFAEELE
+22 
-30 AHLQLHIDDGIRS
+30 
-43 GLTPSEARRAAIIKL
+43 
-58 GGVEPAKENHRDRR
+58 
-72 GIPFLETLAR
+72 LETLTR

-118 VNAVLLRPLPYSDPD
+118 VNAVLLRPLPYPEPD

-139 TNWRNT
+139 MSF
-145 GDSDFAYTVDY
+145 GDPGDHAFSYTQDY
-156 AAWKNHNRTL
+156 AAWKSHSRTL
-166 SRIAGYMT
+166 SQIAGYMS

-179 TGGDEAE
+179 TGGGEAE
-186 RITGGYATGSLF
+186 RVTGGYATMSLF
-198 PLLGVQPAVGRS
+198 PLLGVQPAIGRT

-225 LSHAFWKRRFG
+225 LSRAFWKRRFG

-248 DADTYTVVG
+248 DANTYTVVG
-257 VLPATFVI
+257 VLPATFLI
-265 PDRHESTYDLWVPF
+265 PDRHESDYDLWVPF
-279 AIGDT
+279 AISET
-284 GKAKSI
+284 GKAKAI
-290 LAQVVGRLKPG
+290 MLQVIGRLKPG
-301 VGINAAHAD
+301 IGIGAVRSD
-310 LGALVYQVRRG
+310 LEPLMQQFRRG
-321 MTKRTIVSD
+321 RKRSVVVSD
-330 WHERVAGGVR
+330 WHEKVAGGAR
-340 RSLLLFLCA
+340 RSLLIFLCA

-363 LLLSRAAARD
+363 LLLSRAAARE

-381 LGAGKGRVL
+381 LGAAKGRVVQ
-390 RQLLT
+390 QLLT
-395 ESMVLGL
+395 ESMLLGL
-402 LGGIAG
+402 LGGIVG

-423 SRNLPALA
+423 SRNLPALD

-468 ESLKEAGRGAADGH
+468 ESLKEAGRSAADGH
-482 SRNRLRNLLVVLEV
+482 SGHRLRNLLVVFEV
-496 ALAMMLL
+496 ALAMVLL
-503 CGAGLLFKSFLL
+503 CGAGLLLKSFLR
-515 MRGVDPGFRSDRI
+515 MRGIDPGFRSDRI

-545 QTRFFQQAIQ
+545 QTRFFQQAIE

-565 VGAGSSLPLGGYSM
+565 VGAGTSIPLGGYSM

-591 ADTAVSLEMVSPD
+591 ADVASSLVMVSPD
-604 YLRTLTIPL
+604 FLRTLTIPL
-613 VQGRDFADSDRE
+613 VQGRYFGGSDRE
-625 GAPTVVMV
+625 GSPSVVMV
-633 NESFARR
+633 NESFAHR
-640 FFPGENCLGRRIQ
+640 FFPGENCLGKRIQ

-661 MPIVGVVRDIR
+661 MTIVGVVRDIR
-672 PWPDVPIE
+672 PWAQVAAA
-680 PEMYVS
+680 PEMYLS

-692 VHLRMSGGEM
+692 VHLRMTGGEM
-702 GTEMYLVVRT
+702 GSEMGLAIRT

-717 SLAAAVRSQITLI
+717 SLAAAVRSQLALI
-730 DKSQPPHDMKTLDE
+730 DKSQPPHDVKTLDE

-751 PRRVTMLLVATF
+751 PRRVNMLLVVTF

-793 MALGAHQGQILGMV
+793 MALGARQGQILGMV

-823 AASAGLTRLIS
+823 LASAALTRLIS

-847 FAAVVSVLAA
+847 FAAVICVLAA
-857 SGFAACLLPAW
+857 SGSAACLLPAW